1 VVPLAAPSRP
11 SHTTQPWEC
20 DIDRRTFLGTLV
32 GSFLAAPL
40 AAEAQEVGRVYRVGL
55 IFTTSPVSERE
66 EGFGAPAEESQE

>member
-1 VVPLAAPSRP
+1 
-11 SHTTQPWEC
+11 
-20 DIDRRTFLGTLV
+20 V